1 MTETPGA
8 QHEWL
13 QQMVGEWESEFESQ
27 MNPDA
32 PSEKSMGRESV
43 RSIGGLWVMGEGHGE
58 MPDGEAAE
66 MYITLGYDPRKQRF
80 VGSWI
85 GSMMSHMWVY
95 DGELDPTGK
104 ILTLSAEGPSM
115 NDPSQY
121 GQFRDVIEFTSDG
134 NRLLT
139 SYSLGEDGNWT
150 KFMHGIYRRVK

>member
-1 MTETPGA
+1 MTETPAA

-27 MNPDA
+27 MSPDA
-32 PSEKSMGRESV
+32 PPEKSMGRESV
-43 RSIGGLWVMGEGHGE
+43 RSIGGLWVMGEGRGK
-58 MPDGEAAE
+58 MPDGEPAL

-115 NDPSQY
+115 IDPSKY
-121 GQFRDVIEFTSDG
+121 GQYRDVIEFTSEG
-134 NRLLT
+134 HRLLT
-139 SYSLGEDGNWT
+139 SLYLGDDGSWT
-150 KFMHGIYRRVK
+150 EFMRAIYRRVK